1 MNKFIE
7 NDLHNGKIYLY
18 CGMMNVIANLEN
30 NQLTKFDFGE
40 FISYALLTKALEERG
55 WTFAEQFDDG
65 REMDFLTLWESPY
78 GKAYKVSGNLV
89 FGGLKIELED
99 ETD

>member
-7 NDLHNGKIYLY
+7 NDLHNGEIYLY
-18 CGMMNVIANLEN
+18 CGIMNVIANLEN
-30 NQLTKFDFGE
+30 DQLTEFDFGE
-40 FISYALLTKALEERG
+40 FISYTLLAKALEERG

-78 GKAYKVSGNLV
+78 GKAYKVNGNLV

-99 ETD
+99 ETN